1 MTIDFEKAGSKSH
14 FGEIITG
21 VRFMKIKNTSTVI
34 FLLAIFLLLALP
46 AFAGQVRSAAFMV
59 GQAEYIVD
67 DVMPV
72 KTDAAPFVEQGRV
85 FVPLRYLARALGVAD
100 DKVSW
105 SPSANTVTLITDKA
119 TITLAVGGTVMYVGE
134 QPREMDVAPV
144 LRDGRVYLPARYVAE
159 ALEYEVGWDDANQLV
174 YCWPKG
180 GTKPDVSRAVELF
193 KDWVWLDNGFKI
205 PDPDGRLAYRDSWLR
220 DYLFRTYAGL
230 SMKRY
235 PGDSG
240 DVFLSINITP
250 LDGKWVDPYDP
261 NKWGPGSE
269 EGYRQAEVI
278 LASRFG
284 KELATEVMAF
294 AGQKKYLKDDFGE
307 KEFHTRDG
315 KRLVVLAH
323 PKWKVV
329 INIELQKID

>member
-1 MTIDFEKAGSKSH
+1 M
-14 FGEIITG
+14 
-21 VRFMKIKNTSTVI
+21 IKRAFFI
-34 FLLAIFLLLALP
+34 FSLLAALFLLALP

-72 KTDAAPFVEQGRV
+72 RTDAVPFVEQGRV

-100 DKVSW
+100 EKVTW
-105 SPSANTVTLITDKA
+105 EPETKKITVVCPCGSTLE
-119 TITLAVGGTVMYVGE
+119 LAVGSKAMSING

-144 LRDGRVYLPARYVAE
+144 TRDGRTYLPARYVAE
-159 ALEYEVGWDDANQLV
+159 ALGYEVGWDDANQLV

-205 PDPDGRLAYRDSWLR
+205 PDPDGRLAYRDSWMR
-220 DYLFRTYAGL
+220 DYLFKTHAGL
-230 SMKRY
+230 HITRY
-235 PGDSG
+235 PGN
-240 DVFLSINITP
+240 VYFRISIAT
-250 LDGKWVDPYDP
+250 LDYKWR
-261 NKWGPGSE
+261 PGSE

-284 KELATEVMAF
+284 KEFAREVMAF
-294 AGQKKYLKDDFGE
+294 AEQKKYVKDNFGE
-307 KEFHTRDG
+307 KEFRTKDE
-315 KRLVVLAH
+315 KRLVVLARFT
-323 PKWKVV
+323 PTVDIIV
-329 INIELQKID
+329 I